1 MIGKMLT
8 QDLLDAVQ
16 EHIDAHYNPALS
28 IESDGIN
35 WLDAEK
41 SAHKA
46 LDKIVGVDL
55 VDKAIAW
62 FK

>member
-1 MIGKMLT
+1 MLT
-8 QDLLDAVQ
+8 QELLHAVQ

-35 WLDAEK
+35 WEDAK
-41 SAHKA
+41 QSAHKE
-46 LDKIVGVDL
+46 LDILFGADM